1 MTKPTKPTNPRFF
14 MTDVS
19 KRQQRN
25 DNLRNNLRNN
35 AWAILIAVLI
45 VFALPL
51 LLSVIATR

>member
-25 DNLRNNLRNN
+25 DNLRNN